1 MHICH
6 TAAQYESQILEAV
19 GLICMDCILACHC
32 TAYVPWLGSKVDTTW
47 RPDVQSLPETHM
59 PSKQLRQASAST
71 PRHALPSSSGSV
83 DCRRFAIA
91 TDRRCRANLRTLR
104 SSDQHQLV
112 LRHCVK
118 QQITQAHSFA
128 KHKHKHSSAYQLPIH
143 QDMSIGSTS
152 ARRSS
157 CKRRPSCTR
166 SEKCGCSCRDV
177 NIYGMLGIDKMLS
190 DLFAMRSST

>member
-1 MHICH
+1 MCCGWGQKL
-6 TAAQYESQILEAV
+6 TQPDGQ
-19 GLICMDCILACHC
+19 MCIPYL
-32 TAYVPWLGSKVDTTW
+32 
-47 RPDVQSLPETHM
+47 ETHT

-71 PRHALPSSSGSV
+71 PRHALSSSSGSL

-91 TDRRCRANLRTLR
+91 RDLCRANLRNLR

-118 QQITQAHSFA
+118 QQIRQAHSFA
-128 KHKHKHSSAYQLPIH
+128 TCKHKHSSAYQLPIH
-143 QDMSIGSTS
+143 QDKLTGSTS

-157 CKRRPSCTR
+157 CKRCPSCTR